1 MIMPEL
7 ERSLSLWQI
16 TLMSI
21 GIILG
26 AGIYV
31 VIGESAGLTGN
42 SVWLSFIIGAIV
54 ASFSGLSY
62 AELASRFPKAG
73 AEYVYVENSFGTR
86 VAWIAGWL
94 VLSGSVIGGATVAIG
109 FSRYFSALFNTP
121 IILIAII
128 VLIIIGIILII
139 GVQETASLTIFFT
152 LIESIGLIIIIV
164 IGLPYLGKVNYLEMT
179 NGIKGLIEGGIL
191 IFFSYIGFQGVA
203 RLAEE
208 TKDPEKNIPKAII
221 YSLSITT
228 IIYILVALSA
238 VSIVPWSELAAS
250 KGPLALVA
258 QYVLGENSIFIL
270 SVIALFST
278 FNTALVMLLSGSRLL
293 FGIGERKAI
302 PKVFTSVLKSFK
314 TPWIAIIAVIF
325 ASSIF
330 LFLEDL
336 KTVANLTNFT
346 IFMVFI
352 IINSSVIYYRFKKPI
367 NKGFKVPISIGRL
380 PVIPVLG
387 IATSIF
393 MISNISYNV
402 LLIGGILLI
411 IGLITDLILN
421 LKYE

>member
-1 MIMPEL
+1 MPEL

-94 VLSGSVIGGATVAIG
+94 VLSGSVIGGATVVIG

-367 NKGFKVPISIGRL
+367 KSGFKVPISIGRL